1 MNRTFA
7 LKNFLLALPILMLAA
22 MPVRADYPDKPI
34 RVVIG
39 YSPGGGA
46 DNLMRPVAERLTKL
60 LGQPFVMDYRPGA
73 GGMIAAEV
81 LARSPADGYTIQGR

>member
-7 LKNFLLALPILMLAA
+7 LRNFLLALPILMLAA

-39 YSPGGGA
+39 
-46 DNLMRPVAERLTKL
+46 
-60 LGQPFVMDYRPGA
+60 
-73 GGMIAAEV
+73 
-81 LARSPADGYTIQGR
+81 